1 MKASGLPRNKSI
13 NNNVLIKLS
22 FHFSAHSQNTAC
34 IIDINLFWMTN
45 EKLLKIKV
53 GLKLRFFCQKH
64 FKGRV
69 EQICWYRFISVVILF
84 TYTLYHFCC
93 FYLDHNER

>member
-1 MKASGLPRNKSI
+1 MKASGLPRNKSM

-53 GLKLRFFCQKH
+53 GLKLRFFFVKNIL
-64 FKGRV
+64 RV
-69 EQICWYRFISVVILF
+69 VWNKYVGIGSFL
-84 TYTLYHFCC
+84 L
-93 FYLDHNER
+93 